1 LDDPNRHVGTHI
13 DADLAFHL
21 LLCELS
27 RNLGWST
34 PGATWRVEYAS
45 PFWATATT
53 TGRGS
58 RQSVSPPIV
67 NAIEVGDAAQVVTVV
82 QDT

>member
-1 LDDPNRHVGTHI
+1 VTPRRGAALRKALSALDDPNRHVGTHI

-45 PFWATATT
+45 PF
-53 TGRGS
+53 
-58 RQSVSPPIV
+58 
-67 NAIEVGDAAQVVTVV
+67 
-82 QDT
+82 